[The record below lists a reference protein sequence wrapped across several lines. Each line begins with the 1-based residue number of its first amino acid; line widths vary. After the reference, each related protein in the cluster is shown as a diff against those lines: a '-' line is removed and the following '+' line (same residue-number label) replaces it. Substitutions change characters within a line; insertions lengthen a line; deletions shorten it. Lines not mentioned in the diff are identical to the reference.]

1 LKPPSALAMSPA
13 TEGFSVI
20 IRDLDIR
27 GWNRTQLRD
36 FCKSDRSVARFG
48 QGYDRS
54 PSSYPSFT
62 KYFPGNCLTKRF
74 SSNCNSVDETAALD
88 NLLFVAIS
96 SMGVSVASI
105 AS

>member
-1 LKPPSALAMSPA
+1 MSPA

-74 SSNCNSVDETAALD
+74 SSNCNKIDETAALVS
-88 NLLFVAIS
+88 FVFSLIS
-96 SMGVSVASI
+96 SIDVSVASM